1 MIKIIFDGPP
11 APESGRFVEVEN
23 ALGES
28 IKCGTWVESGEFWE
42 LHIDHIP
49 NDIFFQER
57 DSLRKELAE
66 AKGEVELNK
75 QEKRFICDPR
85 PNLLHFRWARGN
97 YSNKCGVCAVIFTGD
112 KLAGMCADCAWE
124 KEAKRAEKAE
134 AERDE
139 LAKRL
144 ATYACFGEKEAT

>member
-1 MIKIIFDGPP
+1 MKCDWCNKEGEPLLGHNASTFP
-11 APESGRFVEVEN
+11 ASCPHCSHHNNKAYWNWKLINET
-23 ALGES
+23 L
-28 IKCGTWVESGEFWE
+28 TT
-42 LHIDHIP
+42 
-49 NDIFFQER
+49 
-57 DSLRKELAE
+57 LRKELAE